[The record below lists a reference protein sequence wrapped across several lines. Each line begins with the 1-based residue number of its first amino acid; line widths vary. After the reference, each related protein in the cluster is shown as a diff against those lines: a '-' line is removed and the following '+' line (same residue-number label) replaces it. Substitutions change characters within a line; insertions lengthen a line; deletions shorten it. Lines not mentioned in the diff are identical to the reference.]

1 MADDNNEDSWLYG
14 TSNPDSTTN
23 DEDDR
28 NETAA
33 LERFLQNQET
43 NEVEQFPTEKDITDN
58 HDTEEHDPTDD
69 FEEDPAHQMEVGE
82 ISVNDDPKDPGD
94 SSSDDS
100 EEDDINV
107 VIGDIKSAPTGTYNI
122 KQRQLPAGGSAVA
135 DKKQTQGNQLKTIN
149 LTTKNARTNTEMVFV
164 YDWPINLKLK

>member
-1 MADDNNEDSWLYG
+1 MADDDSWLYG

-43 NEVEQFPTEKDITDN
+43 NEADQLLSEKETTDN
-58 HDTEEHDPTDD
+58 HAGDDDGEEHDPTDD

-82 ISVNDDPKDPGD
+82 VSANDDDPKDPGD
-94 SSSDDS
+94 TASDDS
-100 EEDDINV
+100 DDDDINV
-107 VIGDIKSAPTGTYNI
+107 VIGDIKSAPTSGTYNI
-122 KQRQLPAGGSAVA
+122 KQRQLPAGGSTVA
-135 DKKQTQGNQLKTIN
+135 DKKQTQGNY
-149 LTTKNARTNTEMVFV
+149 F
-164 YDWPINLKLK
+164 